1 MTLLHYLGA
10 FIVLGVIVAVGV
22 SSGRGV
28 KNSADFIGSAR
39 KSGTALV
46 AGALVGTMVGGASTV
61 GTAQLAYTNGL
72 SAWWF
77 TLGGGIGALLLAGF
91 APRLYNAG
99 VTTGPE
105 IIGKEFG
112 QKAASLAAVL
122 SSTGSFM
129 SVVAQLLS
137 GMALIT
143 AVSQLVTPVWAI
155 IIVLLL
161 IGCYVVLGG
170 LLGASQVG
178 MVKTGIVALSVGS
191 CGILALGYAGGFAG
205 LWADPALPAA
215 RFFNFFGRG
224 VGVDL
229 GGCVSLI
236 LGIVTEQAYLQALLS
251 AKAVRVSRM
260 GAVIAA
266 VLMPVIGGFGV
277 LVGLSMRVT
286 HPGIDSE
293 LALPRF
299 ILDYL
304 PALPAGMMLA
314 TLLITVVGSGAG
326 LSLGIATV
334 LVKDLVTP
342 LRDWA
347 ERRRERSAGVGQPR
361 PGVRKTTVPTLALT
375 RVILVA
381 VLAAAALIAIVDWG
395 GLIMNW
401 SFLSMGLRGTVAFG
415 PLLAALFL
423 AGRIRPNYAL
433 TAMMLGPL
441 VTALGVWLLPA
452 GIDPVWLGAGS
463 ALAVLALG
471 LARRNKPS
479 ETAPAGPEA
488 LGGDGKLDATA

>member
-1 MTLLHYLGA
+1 LHYLGA
-10 FIVLGVIVAVGV
+10 FIVLGVIVTVGV

-28 KNSADFIGSAR
+28 KNSKDFIGSAR

-46 AGALVGTMVGGASTV
+46 AGALVGTIVGGASTV

-72 SAWWF
+72 SAWWV
-77 TLGGGIGALLLAGF
+77 TLGGGIGALLLAGL

-105 IIGKEFG
+105 IIGREFG
-112 QKAASLAAVL
+112 PVGASLAAVL
-122 SSTGSFM
+122 SSSGSFM

-143 AVSQLVTPVWAI
+143 AVSLSVTPASAI
-155 IIVLLL
+155 LIVLLL
-161 IGCYVVLGG
+161 IGSYVVFGG

-178 MVKTGIVALSVGS
+178 MVKAGLVTLSVGC
-191 CGILALGYAGGFAG
+191 CGVLALNYVGGFGG
-205 LWADPALPAA
+205 LLAA
-215 RFFNFFGRG
+215 PELSPTRYFNFFGRG
-224 VGVDL
+224 IGVDL

-236 LGIVTEQAYLQALLS
+236 LGVVTEQAYLQALLS
-251 AKAVRVSRM
+251 AKTVKVSRR
-260 GAVIAA
+260 GAIVAA

-286 HPGIDSE
+286 HPGINSE
-293 LALPRF
+293 LALPTF

-334 LVKDLVTP
+334 LVKDLITP
-342 LRDWA
+342 LRKWA
-347 ERRRERSAGVGQPR
+347 SRRREHSPAADLARQHSQ
-361 PGVRKTTVPTLALT
+361 TTISTLALT
-375 RVILVA
+375 RVVLVA
-381 VLAAAALIAIVDWG
+381 VLATATMIAILDWG

-423 AGRIRPNYAL
+423 AGRIRPGFAV
-433 TAMMLGPL
+433 TAMVLGPL
-441 VTALGVWLLPA
+441 VTALGAWLLPA
-452 GIDPVWLGAGS
+452 GIDPVWLGAGG

-471 LARRNKPS
+471 LVRRH
-479 ETAPAGPEA
+479 
-488 LGGDGKLDATA
+488 